1 MNIEDIIKSWKA
13 DEGALDTQA
22 PISPVGDELSDEEL
36 LEVAGGMM
44 CADSWRLVTC
54 TTITGVMGE

>member
-1 MNIEDIIKSWKA
+1 MNIEDIIKAWKA

-44 CADSWRLVTC
+44 CAGSCGLVTC
-54 TTITGVMGE
+54 SDITEDWGW